1 MKYEYIH
8 LFVRKPVKR
17 SPITNSGR
25 SRYYLLE
32 LNLIHHIF
40 SSRFLSFLV
49 WWDKPMVEYEKVKI
63 CLLAYPLSKKIFMPG
78 N

>member
-40 SSRFLSFLV
+40 SKNKEVLSDL
-49 WWDKPMVEYEKVKI
+49 
-63 CLLAYPLSKKIFMPG
+63 
-78 N
+78 